1 MLQSF
6 KKRFRNVDIL
16 FVIYNLP
23 ELAEIIGILNKST
36 ELQPGSKTIIQQPIR
51 VELVQF

>member
-6 KKRFRNVDIL
+6 QKRFCYVDVL

-23 ELAEIIGILNKST
+23 ELAEIVGILNEST
-36 ELQPGSKTIIQQPIR
+36 ELQPGSETIIQQPIR